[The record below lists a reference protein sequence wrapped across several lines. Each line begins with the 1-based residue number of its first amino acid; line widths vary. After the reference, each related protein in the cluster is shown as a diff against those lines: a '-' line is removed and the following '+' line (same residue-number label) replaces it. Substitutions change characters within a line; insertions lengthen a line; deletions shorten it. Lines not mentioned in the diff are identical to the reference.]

1 MAGNDHKWIRGV
13 GFASSVG
20 FLLVTAT
27 VIGWLFGRWLDKKL
41 GTDPW
46 LMLTFTLI
54 GVAAGFYEMFK
65 IVIRISKDS

>member
-13 GFASSVG
+13 GPASSIG
-20 FLLVTAT
+20 MLLVIAT
-27 VIGWLFGRWLDKKL
+27 VIGWLFGSWLDKKL

-65 IVIRISKDS
+65 IVIRISKDP